1 MLNWEKMIDEHNAK
15 LNYKCLGDKNPLV
28 FRVKLKSYD
37 EVLTF
42 TSANKAFGDYGGF
55 SVFAYD
61 TNDNCYRIEQ
71 ELFHGDIVSI
81 ERV

>member
-1 MLNWEKMIDEHNAK
+1 MLNWEKMIEEHNAK
-15 LNYKCLGDKNPLV
+15 LNYKCLDDKNPLV

-37 EVLTF
+37 EMLTF

-55 SVFAYD
+55 SVFASD
-61 TNDNCYRIEQ
+61 SKNNWYRIEQ
-71 ELFHGDIVSI
+71 ELFHGDIESI

>member
-37 EVLTF
+37 
-42 TSANKAFGDYGGF
+42 D
-55 SVFAYD
+55 
-61 TNDNCYRIEQ
+61 CYRIEQ